1 MLAGV
6 SVMTNVPVTADTTL
20 LLPLSLLLLL
30 RFGIVWWSFGIVMVV
45 AEAVVSTPDDSAACA
60 PPICSWHTLVVST
73 STHPHKKIRMSCS
86 ALTKRRH
93 P

>member
-1 MLAGV
+1 
-6 SVMTNVPVTADTTL
+6 MTNVPVTADTTL

-60 PPICSWHTLVVST
+60 PPICSWHTRAVDIVVST
-73 STHPHKKIRMSCS
+73 STHPHKKTRMSCS